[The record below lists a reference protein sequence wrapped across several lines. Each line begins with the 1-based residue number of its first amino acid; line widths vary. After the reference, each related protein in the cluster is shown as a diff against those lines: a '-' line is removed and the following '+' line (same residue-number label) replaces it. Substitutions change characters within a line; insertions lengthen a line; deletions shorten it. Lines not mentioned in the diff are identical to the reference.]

1 VETLEAR
8 QTTCAYPSLPFPDPP
23 PRRVTEEIG
32 AAPARLGTVR
42 LRAELPFGGA
52 VEMPLLPGREIVV
65 GSGPLADLVLD
76 DPTVSQRHCRV
87 THAGGWFEITDL
99 GARNGVRIGGVRV
112 ARASLSIGGACEL
125 GRTALRF
132 LAGAGGALRD
142 EAPPLP
148 NLIGGSPPMRALSAD
163 VRRMARLRLPALL
176 RGESGTGK
184 DLVAR
189 ALHDRSPRA
198 TRPFVALN
206 AAAISRELAESELFG
221 HERGAFTGAVRERRG
236 AFREAHGGTLFLDE
250 IGAVPLEVQAKLL
263 RAVEE
268 GVVRPVGAEASVPV
282 DVRLVAATC
291 EPLEELVAERRFRAD
306 LLERLAVCVIR
317 VPPLRERDEDVPA
330 LARHLLA
337 ASGFEDAQ
345 ISEGALAALRAHRW
359 PGNVRELR
367 NVVVQA
373 AVRSGGA
380 VEAPHVAA
388 IMAERTVRPRR
399 LVAGDAVRIFE
410 EAGRNVSAAARRADV
425 PRSTMRDLLRAAGVP
440 TWAKRQRP
448 RGDHA

>member
-1 VETLEAR
+1 VDTLEAR
-8 QTTCAYPSLPFPDPP
+8 QTTSTYAALPFPHLPA
-23 PRRVTEEIG
+23 PRRLTEELG
-32 AAPARLGTVR
+32 AAPAHVGTVR
-42 LRAELPFGGA
+42 LRAESPTGSALEA
-52 VEMPLLPGREIVV
+52 PLLPGRELVI

-76 DPTVSQRHCRV
+76 DATVSERHCRV
-87 THAGGWFEITDL
+87 THAGGWLEVTDL
-99 GARNGVRIGGVRV
+99 GSRNGVRVGGVRV
-112 ARASLSIGGACEL
+112 AHASLPLGAGCEL
-125 GRTALRF
+125 GRTFVRV
-132 LAGAGGALRD
+132 LAGAGAARPE

-148 NLIGGSPPMRALSAD
+148 NLVGQSPAMRVLSAT
-163 VRRMARLRLPALL
+163 VRRAASLRLPALL

-198 TRPFVALN
+198 ARPFVVIN
-206 AAAISRELAESELFG
+206 AAAISAQLAESELFG
-221 HERGAFTGAVRERRG
+221 HERGAFTGAMRDRRG

-250 IGAVPLEVQAKLL
+250 IGAVPPEVQAKLL

-268 GVVRPVGAEASVPV
+268 GAIRPVGAEAPVPV

-306 LLERLAVCVIR
+306 LLERLAVCLIH
-317 VPPLRERDEDVPA
+317 VPPLRERLDDVPA
-330 LARHLLA
+330 LTRHLLVT
-337 ASGFEDAQ
+337 SGLPDTEISPDAM
-345 ISEGALAALRAHRW
+345 AALRAHRW

-380 VEAPHVAA
+380 VEAEHVAA
-388 IMAERTVRPRR
+388 IMAERTTRPRR
-399 LVAGDAVRIFE
+399 VLVGDAVRIFE
-410 EAGRNVSAAARRADV
+410 ESGRNVSAAARRADL

-440 TWAKRQRP
+440 AWAARPGQRS
-448 RGDHA
+448 